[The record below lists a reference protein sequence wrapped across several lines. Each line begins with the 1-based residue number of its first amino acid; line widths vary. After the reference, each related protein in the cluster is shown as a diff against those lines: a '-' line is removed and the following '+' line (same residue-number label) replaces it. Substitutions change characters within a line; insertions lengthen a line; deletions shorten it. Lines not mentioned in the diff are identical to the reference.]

1 MGSGRSIRGI
11 GFVLDVEDED
21 DDDDDDDDGVVEEEA
36 FMMARELCLVKQVV
50 VQAVV
55 E

>member
-1 MGSGRSIRGI
+1 MGSGRLIRGI
-11 GFVLDVEDED
+11 GLDLE
-21 DDDDDDDDGVVEEEA
+21 DDDGVVEEEA
-36 FMMARELCLVKQVV
+36 FMMASELCLVMQVV

>member
-11 GFVLDVEDED
+11 GFVLDVE
-21 DDDDDDDDGVVEEEA
+21 DDDDDDDGVVEEEA

>member
-1 MGSGRSIRGI
+1 
-11 GFVLDVEDED
+11 LDTDL
-21 DDDDDDDDGVVEEEA
+21 DDDDDGVVEEEA
-36 FMMARELCLVKQVV
+36 FMMVVSELCLVKRVV

>member
-21 DDDDDDDDGVVEEEA
+21 EDDDDDGVVEEEA

>member
-1 MGSGRSIRGI
+1 MGAGRSIRGI
-11 GFVLDVEDED
+11 GLETDL
-21 DDDDDDDDGVVEEEA
+21 DDDDDDDGVVEEAEEEA
-36 FMMARELCLVKQVV
+36 FMLVVSELCLVKQVV